1 MAEVQS
7 PSYGRRM
14 AVSGIGAVAAILA
27 ASSCCIPLLP
37 FLAAAGTAAG
47 SGVFTAI
54 RPYLLGLSVLL
65 IIFGFYQSWRAK
77 KCQCKPSLVHAVLL
91 WTSAF
96 FVAVAILFPQAVADL
111 VARIP

>member
-1 MAEVQS
+1 MA
-7 PSYGRRM
+7 
-14 AVSGIGAVAAILA
+14 ASGIGGVAAVLA
-27 ASSCCIPLLP
+27 ASSCCIPLFP

-47 SGVFTAI
+47 SSLFVAV

-91 WTSAF
+91 WVSAF
-96 FVAVAILFPQAVADL
+96 FVAVSIVFPQAIADL
-111 VARIP
+111 VARIT